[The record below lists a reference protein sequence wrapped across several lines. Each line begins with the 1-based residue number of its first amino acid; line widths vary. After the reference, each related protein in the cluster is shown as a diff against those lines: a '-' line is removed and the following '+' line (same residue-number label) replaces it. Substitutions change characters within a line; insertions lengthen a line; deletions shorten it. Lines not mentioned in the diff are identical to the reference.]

1 MHPALNRRKRGAS
14 PCRSMMKEELLE
26 LLKEHLTVEVSK
38 ETPYYFMGDK
48 PEDDVIV
55 KVYFDSKLV
64 AEGSS

>member
-1 MHPALNRRKRGAS
+1 
-14 PCRSMMKEELLE
+14 MKEELLE